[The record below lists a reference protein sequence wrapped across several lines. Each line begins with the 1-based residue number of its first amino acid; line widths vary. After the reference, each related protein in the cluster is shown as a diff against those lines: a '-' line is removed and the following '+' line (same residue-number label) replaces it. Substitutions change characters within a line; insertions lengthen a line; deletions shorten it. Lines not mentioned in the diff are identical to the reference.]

1 MMPPEIALCF
11 TCLFM
16 ARLAHMTHS
25 KQSLK
30 FKSAKVGGNVT
41 LPCLCDSPA
50 VMFYWYKQTLGH
62 RPMLVST
69 FYKHSSIGTFYS
81 EFENNSRFSLEIEKH
96 KNDLKIINLQIED
109 SATYHCVKS
118 NLYDL
123 EFCEGTTVS
132 VEGSGLNI
140 PALVHQSVSETI
152 QPGYSVILTCT
163 VHTGTCDGEHSVYWF
178 KDSEE
183 SHPGIIYTHGGS
195 STQCKDKSDTQTHT
209 CVYNLP
215 VDHAGTYYCAVGSC
229 GHILFGNGTNV
240 DFKAES
246 TVLVYFLSG
255 ALAFTTILAV
265 LLVFSVYKIY
275 KCKSRCAE
283 SNVTSATTST
293 AVTEMLHHDGENLHY
308 AALRN
313 QKVNKS
319 QRQRDEAGEN
329 ECVYSS
335 IKQ

>member
-1 MMPPEIALCF
+1 MTFLNFALYF
-11 TCLFM
+11 TSLFV
-16 ARLAHMTHS
+16 ANVAQMTHS

-30 FKSAKVGGNVT
+30 FESAKVGESVT
-41 LPCLCDSPA
+41 LPCLCKDSAA

-62 RPMLVST
+62 GPMLVST
-69 FYKHSSIGTFYS
+69 FYKHSSIGTFHN

-96 KNDLKIINLQIED
+96 KNVLKIINLQIED
-109 SATYHCVKS
+109 SATYHCLKS
-118 NLYDL
+118 NLYDM

-140 PALVHQSVSETI
+140 PALVHQSVSGTI
-152 QPGYSVILTCT
+152 QPGGSVTLNCT

-178 KDSEE
+178 KDSGE

-195 STQCKDKSDTQTHT
+195 STQCKDKPDTQTHT

-215 VDHAGTYYCAVGSC
+215 VDHAGTYYCAVASC
-229 GHILFGNGTNV
+229 GHILFGNGAKL
-240 DFKAES
+240 DFKES
-246 TVLVYFLSG
+246 PVLVYFLSG
-255 ALAFTTILAV
+255 AFTTILAV

-283 SNVTSATTST
+283 SNVTCATTST

-308 AALRN
+308 AAIRN